1 MPPSEDTWDFL
12 VIGSGIAGL
21 TFALGVAE
29 HGRVA
34 LVTKD
39 QSSES
44 NSSYAQGGVATVW
57 SQQDSFEAHA
67 EDTLVAGAGL
77 CH

>member
-1 MPPSEDTWDFL
+1 
-12 VIGSGIAGL
+12 L
-21 TFALGVAE
+21 TFALGVAD

-57 SQQDSFEAHA
+57 SAEDSFDSHA
-67 EDTLVAGAGL
+67 EDTLVAGPGSVTPTWCRWSCGRGPTGSAT
-77 CH
+77 